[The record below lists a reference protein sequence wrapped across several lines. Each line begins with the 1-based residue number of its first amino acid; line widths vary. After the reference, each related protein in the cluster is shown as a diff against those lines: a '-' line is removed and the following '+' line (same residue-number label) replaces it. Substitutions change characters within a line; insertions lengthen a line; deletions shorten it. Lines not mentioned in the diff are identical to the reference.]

1 MMPHPR
7 HVWLVILVVILA
19 WAQARTNALFARIIW
34 PLPQELAQ
42 EPAPAR
48 LELTWI
54 PPLIHADP
62 VTRLVQNAQAPQK
75 PAVRPVLLR
84 FMWNQG
90 DVVVIMI
97 VYALQ
102 DNITV
107 TAHILARNALHN
119 VQHAKAI
126 RICVLL
132 AEVGLRFQM
141 ELVSVQMPQVAH
153 VLPAIF

>member
-1 MMPHPR
+1 
-7 HVWLVILVVILA
+7 
-19 WAQARTNALFARIIW
+19 
-34 PLPQELAQ
+34 
-42 EPAPAR
+42 
-48 LELTWI
+48 
-54 PPLIHADP
+54 

-102 DNITV
+102 DNITI